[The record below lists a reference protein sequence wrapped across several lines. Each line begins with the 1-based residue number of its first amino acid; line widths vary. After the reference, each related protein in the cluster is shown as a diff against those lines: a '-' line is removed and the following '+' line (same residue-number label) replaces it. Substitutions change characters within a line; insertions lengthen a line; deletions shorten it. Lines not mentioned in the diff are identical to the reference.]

1 MRLDIDR
8 VIQTGVGVSL
18 SCLSVSG
25 IMCINRGSG
34 SGSGA
39 CPTAGSG
46 SCPKSESGSGSC
58 STAGSGSGSCP
69 TAGSGSCPKSE
80 SGSCPALNCSRINLN
95 FGLGAMG
102 LTGLLL
108 VYKSVRM

>member
-34 SGSGA
+34 SGSGSCPTTGSGSGS

-46 SCPKSESGSGSC
+46 SCPKSESGSC
-58 STAGSGSGSCP
+58 STA
-69 TAGSGSCPKSE
+69 GSCPKSE

>member
-25 IMCINRGSG
+25 IMCINRGS
-34 SGSGA
+34 
-39 CPTAGSG
+39 CPTAR
-46 SCPKSESGSGSC
+46 PE
-58 STAGSGSGSCP
+58 ACP

>member
-25 IMCINRGSG
+25 IMCINRGSCPTARPE
-34 SGSGA
+34 A

-46 SCPKSESGSGSC
+46 SCP
-58 STAGSGSGSCP
+58 TAESGSCP
-69 TAGSGSCPKSE
+69 TAGSGSCHKSE
-80 SGSCPALNCSRINLN
+80 SGSCHKYGSCLEARINLN

>member
-25 IMCINRGSG
+25 IMCINRGSC
-34 SGSGA
+34 S
-39 CPTAGSG
+39 TAGSG
-46 SCPKSESGSGSC
+46 SCPKAE
-58 STAGSGSGSCP
+58 SGSCP
-69 TAGSGSCPKSE
+69 TAESGSCPKSE

>member
-25 IMCINRGSG
+25 IMCINRGS
-34 SGSGA
+34 
-39 CPTAGSG
+39 CPTAG
-46 SCPKSESGSGSC
+46 P
-58 STAGSGSGSCP
+58 GSCP
-69 TAGSGSCPKSE
+69 TAGSGSCPTAGSCPKSGSG

>member
-25 IMCINRGSG
+25 IMCINRGS
-34 SGSGA
+34 
-39 CPTAGSG
+39 CPTARPEA
-46 SCPKSESGSGSC
+46 CPKSESGS
-58 STAGSGSGSCP
+58 CP
-69 TAGSGSCPKSE
+69 TARPEACPKSESGSCPKSE

>member
-25 IMCINRGSG
+25 IMCINRGSCPTARPE
-34 SGSGA
+34 A

-46 SCPKSESGSGSC
+46 SCPKSESGSCHKYGSC
-58 STAGSGSGSCP
+58 LEA
-69 TAGSGSCPKSE
+69 
-80 SGSCPALNCSRINLN
+80 RINLN